1 MKDRAFILENTTE
14 STVLVSYARLT
25 EKPETALSRLA
36 SALELPTDVLAPLAT
51 ELRPPR
57 NHQADEEN
65 LPGPLLEEMQ
75 DTYRRLDD
83 RAVV

>member
-1 MKDRAFILENTTE
+1 VKDRAFILENTTE

-57 NHQADEEN
+57 SHQADEEN